1 MEIGASSNAATNF
14 STSAS
19 DSIRES
25 KMRSS
30 LSEIFGNGR
39 RIETLLRILAFN
51 SAAAFLVKVIATTSL
66 GVRPFHSLKSLR
78 SFAGALSEPC
88 PCKGSLGPFGKHS
101 VARCSEVIRC

>member
-1 MEIGASSNAATNF
+1 MVDIGASSKAATNF

-19 DSIRES
+19 DLIRES
-25 KMRSS
+25 KISSS
-30 LSEIFGNGR
+30 LSGIIGNGR

-78 SFAGALSEPC
+78 SLAGARREP
-88 PCKGSLGPFGKHS
+88 
-101 VARCSEVIRC
+101 